1 MRRTAPLIAIATVAA
16 LAAGVPASAE
26 NRDSADY
33 RDGYRRGY
41 DDGFAAGY
49 RKALESGAPP
59 APAAPPVAAPRPPRL
74 GPIRVTRALYGSSA
88 RSCDATRYVKNQAD
102 GRVSATVNV
111 SNNMC
116 GDPSKGDRKQL
127 EVTFTCGAVTKT
139 ASGYEHRSVYLD
151 CTTAD

>member
-1 MRRTAPLIAIATVAA
+1 MRIAPLLAAAA
-16 LAAGVPASAE
+16 LASSAACLDASASD
-26 NRDSADY
+26 RDSPDY

-49 RKALESGAPP
+49 RKALESGAAPP
-59 APAAPPVAAPRPPRL
+59 APAVAAPPPPRL

-88 RSCDATRYVKNQAD
+88 RSCDATRYVKGQAE
-102 GRVSATVNV
+102 GRISATVNV
-111 SNNMC
+111 SNDMC

-127 EVTFTCGAVTKT
+127 EVTFRCGDITKT

-151 CTTAD
+151 CSSAN